1 MALGVSNPE
10 PTYDMRSEE
19 TQIYALEL
27 QDLKVGNSVT

>member
-19 TQIYALEL
+19 TQIYARWNYLIP
-27 QDLKVGNSVT
+27 

>member
-27 QDLKVGNSVT
+27 LNSVSKEP